1 MIKDW
6 RDADHGVSYYY
17 LRDTGRIVG
26 QVWNMAHTH
35 IYGAKATSEANEERI
50 LGHYIT
56 FDHAKKAVENFWNI
70 QERTLTHE
78 TTS

>member
-70 QERTLTHE
+70 QERTLDYE